1 MEQDNIQIK
10 KMTKIKF
17 GTDGWRAIIAK
28 EYTTDNVA
36 RVAYATALWIKE
48 NTKNHKIVIGHDNRF
63 GGELFTRVSI
73 SVFVN
78 EGIEVRTSKGF
89 VSTPMISLSTVIHK
103 AYAGIVIT
111 ASHNPPSYNGYKI
124 KADYGGPAIQDE
136 IDAVE
141 AHIPDDHT
149 YTLLTAAQLDEHALV
164 SYIDMEQEYIDHVR
178 ENFDIEAILNS
189 GIKLG
194 YDAMYGAGQNVVR
207 RLFPDAA
214 LLHAEENPSFM
225 GQAPEPI
232 ARNLKPFADII
243 RNSDIACGLAT
254 DGDADRIGLFNAKG
268 EFVDSHH
275 IILLLIRYLVEFK
288 GEKGNVYTSFSCTSK
303 IKDLCDH
310 YGIKNHVTK
319 IGFKYI
325 CKEMIENETL
335 LGGEESGGIAVSTHI
350 PERDGI
356 WMGLIIWEYMAI
368 TGKSLDELIHEI
380 YDIIG
385 SFAMDRY
392 DLHVPEK
399 QKLAIIEK
407 CKNADYF
414 EFGGYSVYGT
424 ETIDGYKFLLSDDN
438 WVMIRPSGTEPLLR
452 VYAQAATAAETIAIL
467 DATKA
472 TILA

>member
-1 MEQDNIQIK
+1 
-10 KMTKIKF
+10 MTKIKF
-17 GTDGWRAIIAK
+17 GTDGWRAIIAQ

-48 NTKNHKIVIGHDNRF
+48 RGDNHTAVVGHDCRF
-63 GGELFTRVSI
+63 GGRLFTEVTI
-73 SVFVN
+73 SVLISQ
-78 EGIEVRTSKGF
+78 GIKVYTSENF
-89 VSTPMISLSTVIHK
+89 VSTPMVSLSSLNHN

-124 KADYGGPAIQDE
+124 KAHYGGPAIQSE

-141 AHIPDDHT
+141 AKIPDT
-149 YTLLTAAQLDEHALV
+149 YEYVTHPFAELMKSDMVEI
-164 SYIDMEQEYIDHVR
+164 IDMEQEYIDHVYA
-178 ENFDIEAILNS
+178 NFDIEGIRKS

-194 YDAMYGAGQNVVR
+194 YDAMYGAGMNVVR
-207 RLFPDAA
+207 RLLPEAT
-214 LLHAEENPSFM
+214 LLHADYNPSFM

-232 ARNLKPFADII
+232 ARNLKPFSQLIAS
-243 RNSDIACGLAT
+243 SDIDCGLAT

-275 IILLLIRYLVEFK
+275 IILLLIRYLVEYK
-288 GEKGNVYTSFSCTSK
+288 GETGCVYSSFSCTSK
-303 IKDLCDH
+303 IKNLCDH
-310 YGIKNHVTK
+310 YGIENQVTK

-325 CKEMIENETL
+325 CKEMIENQSL

-356 WMGLIIWEYMAI
+356 WMGLIIWEYMAKA
-368 TGKSLDELIHEI
+368 GKSIDELIQEI
-380 YDIIG
+380 YDMIG

-392 DLHVPEK
+392 DLRMPEEK
-399 QKLAIIEK
+399 KLSIIEK
-407 CKNADYF
+407 CKKGDYAS
-414 EFGGYSVYGT
+414 FGEYDVNGR
-424 ETIDGYKFLLSDDN
+424 ETIDGYKFVLSDDS

-452 VYAQAATAAETIAIL
+452 VYAQAATAEETTAIL

>member
-1 MEQDNIQIK
+1 
-10 KMTKIKF
+10 MTKIKF
-17 GTDGWRAIIAK
+17 GTDGWRAIIAQ

-48 NTKNHKIVIGHDNRF
+48 RGDNHTAVVGHDCRF
-63 GGELFTRVSI
+63 GGRLFTEVTI
-73 SVFVN
+73 SVLISQ
-78 EGIEVRTSKGF
+78 GIKVYTSENF
-89 VSTPMISLSTVIHK
+89 VSTPMVSLSSLNHN

-124 KADYGGPAIQDE
+124 KAHYGGPAIQSE

-141 AHIPDDHT
+141 AKIPDT
-149 YTLLTAAQLDEHALV
+149 YEYVTHPFAELMKSDMV
-164 SYIDMEQEYIDHVR
+164 DIIDMEQEYIDHVYA
-178 ENFDIEAILNS
+178 NFDIAGIRKS

-194 YDAMYGAGQNVVR
+194 YDAMYGAGMNVVR
-207 RLFPDAA
+207 RLLPEAT
-214 LLHAEENPSFM
+214 LLHADYNPSFM

-232 ARNLKPFADII
+232 ARNLKPFSQLIAS
-243 RNSDIACGLAT
+243 SDIDCGLAT

-275 IILLLIRYLVEFK
+275 IILLLIRYLVEYK
-288 GEKGNVYTSFSCTSK
+288 GETGCVYSSFSCTSK
-303 IKDLCDH
+303 IKNLCDH
-310 YGIKNHVTK
+310 YGIENQVTK

-325 CKEMIENETL
+325 CKEMIENQSL

-356 WMGLIIWEYMAI
+356 WMGLIIWEYMAKA
-368 TGKSLDELIHEI
+368 GKSLDELIQEI
-380 YDIIG
+380 YDMIG

-392 DLHVPEK
+392 DLRMPEE
-399 QKLAIIEK
+399 QKLSIIEK
-407 CKNADYF
+407 CKKGDYAS
-414 EFGGYSVYGT
+414 FGEYDVNGR
-424 ETIDGYKFLLSDDN
+424 ETIDGYKFVLSDDS

-452 VYAQAATAAETIAIL
+452 VYAQAATAEETTAIL

>member
-1 MEQDNIQIK
+1 
-10 KMTKIKF
+10 MTKIKF
-17 GTDGWRAIIAK
+17 GTDGWRAIIAQ

-48 NTKNHKIVIGHDNRF
+48 RGDNHTAVVGHDCRF
-63 GGELFTRVSI
+63 GGRLFTEVTI
-73 SVFVN
+73 SVLISQ
-78 EGIEVRTSKGF
+78 GIKVYTSENF
-89 VSTPMISLSTVIHK
+89 VSTPMVSLSSLNHN

-124 KADYGGPAIQDE
+124 KAHYGGPAIQSE

-141 AHIPDDHT
+141 AKIPDT
-149 YTLLTAAQLDEHALV
+149 YEYVTHPFAELMKSDMVEI
-164 SYIDMEQEYIDHVR
+164 IDMEQEYIDHVYA
-178 ENFDIEAILNS
+178 NFDIEGIRKS

-194 YDAMYGAGQNVVR
+194 YDAMYGAGMNVVR
-207 RLFPDAA
+207 RLLPEAT
-214 LLHAEENPSFM
+214 LLHADYNPSFM

-232 ARNLKPFADII
+232 ARNLKPFSQLIAS
-243 RNSDIACGLAT
+243 SDIDCGLAT

-275 IILLLIRYLVEFK
+275 IILLLIRYLVEYK
-288 GEKGNVYTSFSCTSK
+288 GETGCVYSSFSCTSK
-303 IKDLCDH
+303 IKNLCDH
-310 YGIKNHVTK
+310 YGIENQVTK

-325 CKEMIENETL
+325 CKEMIENQSL

-356 WMGLIIWEYMAI
+356 WMGLIIWEYMAKA
-368 TGKSLDELIHEI
+368 GKSIDELIQEI
-380 YDIIG
+380 YDMIG

-392 DLHVPEK
+392 DLRMPEEK
-399 QKLAIIEK
+399 KLSIIEK
-407 CKNADYF
+407 CKKGDYAS
-414 EFGGYSVYGT
+414 FGEYDVYGR
-424 ETIDGYKFLLSDDN
+424 ETIDGYKFVLSDDS

-452 VYAQAATAAETIAIL
+452 VYAQAATAEETTAIL